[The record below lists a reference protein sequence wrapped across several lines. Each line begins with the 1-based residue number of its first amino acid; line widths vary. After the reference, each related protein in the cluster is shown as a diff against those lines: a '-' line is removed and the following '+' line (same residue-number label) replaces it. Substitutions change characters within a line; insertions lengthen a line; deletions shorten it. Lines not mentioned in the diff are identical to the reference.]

1 MQLTQDVRKC
11 WASDHRAWCRP
22 EDVKPEDPFDK
33 AITRPVIR
41 LPSRGV
47 IFTRILVD
55 RRETSMIIRL
65 RPGWDA
71 VAHFLETG
79 TYDQAALPTS
89 LRR

>member
-1 MQLTQDVRKC
+1 M
-11 WASDHRAWCRP
+11 
-22 EDVKPEDPFDK
+22 KPEDPSERPF
-33 AITRPVIR
+33 TRPVIR
-41 LPSRGV
+41 LPGRGV

-79 TYDQAALPTS
+79 SYDQAALPTA